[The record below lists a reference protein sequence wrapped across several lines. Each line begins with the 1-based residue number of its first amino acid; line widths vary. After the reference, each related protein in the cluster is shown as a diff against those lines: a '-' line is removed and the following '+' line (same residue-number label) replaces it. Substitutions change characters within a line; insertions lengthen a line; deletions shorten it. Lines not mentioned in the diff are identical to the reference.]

1 MLFRS
6 LLLVSTMLA
15 SAPALAATATADT
28 TLPDAPGA
36 GDKDKDGADDA
47 TAIVVTAR
55 RLDRARDS
63 IDPSL
68 GANKFAFSREQ
79 LDNQPGGADR
89 NLKGV
94 LLQAPGV
101 AQDSDGDGDIH
112 IRNEHGNVQYRLN
125 GVTVPQ
131 GFAGFGALVD
141 PRVAASIEVI
151 TGALPAQYGFRT
163 AGVVNLKTRTDSFDF
178 DGDVGIYGGSHG
190 TVQPSVTLRD
200 GIGSLNYFVS
210 ASYLRNDQGI
220 SNPTASRNAIHDR
233 TEQYRGFGYVS
244 DVVDDNSRVTA
255 FGGASYGT
263 FQIPNTPGLVPRY
276 RLNGRTA
283 FDSSL
288 LDQNQKQNSQFA
300 VLAYQYSGDKL
311 DFQFAPFVRNA
322 SAHYTPDPRGGQ
334 LLFNGVETELTQASL
349 AWGVQSDA
357 GLKLGDRHHLRA
369 GLFYQRERT
378 TTDSINRVFAVDLAG
393 NQTSDV
399 PIVIPVAQRQR
410 GTTFAAYLQDE
421 WQPSDALTFNFGMRY
436 DRSDALV
443 GEDQISPRFGMVWK
457 PGKWTTFHAG
467 YARYFTPPPI
477 ELVAANSLAA
487 FAGTTG
493 ASAVT
498 VADPVRAEREHNF
511 DVGLQQFLTPRLSI
525 EFDAYYKRKT
535 NLLDEEHFGSTLI
548 QSPFN
553 YARSNGWGVEAGF
566 NYEAPKLEIYG
577 NLARG
582 DQKARAIVSNQFF
595 FDQPELDYI
604 ASHYIYTD
612 HSQKWTGS
620 AGGALKLHDGL
631 GKLTPSFDLIYGSGL
646 RAADPDPVRGI
657 PNGGTQQP
665 YVQVNVGI
673 SQAIGHDDEE
683 SWTLRLDVVNLFDKV
698 YLIHDGSGVGAGQPE
713 YGPRRG
719 FFVGLR
725 KSF

>member
-1 MLFRS
+1 MLLRA
-6 LLLVSTMLA
+6 LLLSTTLLA
-15 SAPALAATATADT
+15 ASPALAAETAATDASA
-28 TLPDAPGA
+28 PDAAPDADAAPGN
-36 GDKDKDGADDA
+36 D
-47 TAIVVTAR
+47 AIVVTAQ

-68 GANKFAFSREQ
+68 GANKFAFSRDQ

-89 NLKGV
+89 SLKGV

-141 PRVAASIEVI
+141 PRVASSIEVI

-163 AGVVNLKTRTDSFDF
+163 AGVVNMKTRTDSFDF

-190 TVQPSVTLRD
+190 TIQPSATIRD
-200 GIGSLNYFVS
+200 GIGSLNYFAS

-220 SNPTASRNAIHDR
+220 SNPTASKEAIHDR
-233 TEQYRGFGYVS
+233 TDQYRAFAYAS
-244 DVVDDNSRVTA
+244 DVIGETSRLTA
-255 FGGASYGT
+255 FGGFSYGT
-263 FQIPNTPGLVPRY
+263 FQIPNTPGLVPQY
-276 RLNGRTA
+276 RFQGRTT

-288 LDQNQKQNSQFA
+288 LDQNQRQRSEFG
-300 VLAYQYSGDKL
+300 VLAYQYSGDTF
-311 DFQFAPFVRNA
+311 DFQFAPFIRDA
-322 SAHYTPDPRGGQ
+322 RAHYTPDPDGGQ
-334 LLFNGVETELTQASL
+334 LLFNGVDTDLIQASL

-357 GLKLGDRHHLRA
+357 GLKLGERHHLRA

-378 TTDSINRVFAVDLAG
+378 TTDSVNRVFAADSAG
-393 NQTSDV
+393 NQTSDR
-399 PIVIPVAQRQR
+399 PIVIPVKQGQR

-421 WQPSDALTFNFGMRY
+421 WQPSEALTFNFGVRY

-443 GEDQISPRFGMVWK
+443 SEDQFSPRFGLVWK
-457 PGKWTTFHAG
+457 PGRWTTFHAG
-467 YARYFTPPPI
+467 YARYFTPPPLEI
-477 ELVAANSLAA
+477 TVAGNVSA
-487 FAGTTG
+487 FAGTTN
-493 ASAVT
+493 AFAVRT
-498 VADPVRAEREHNF
+498 ADPVRSEREHNF
-511 DVGLQQFLTPRLSI
+511 DAGLQQFVTPRLSVTL
-525 EFDAYYKRKT
+525 DAYYKRKT

-548 QSPFN
+548 QSPNNF
-553 YARSNGWGVEAGF
+553 ARSKGWGVEAGF
-566 NYEAPKLEIYG
+566 NYESPRVELYG

-582 DQKARAIVSNQFF
+582 DQKAKAIVSNQFF
-595 FDQPELDYI
+595 FDQTELDYI
-604 ASHYIYTD
+604 ANHYIYTD

-646 RAADPDPVRGI
+646 RAADPAGI
-657 PNGGTQQP
+657 VPNGGTQSP
-665 YVQVNVGI
+665 YVQVNFGV
-673 SQAIGHDDEE
+673 SQVIGASEE
-683 SWTLRLDVVNLFDKV
+683 KGVTLRFDVVNLFDKS

-713 YGPRRG
+713 YGPRRA
-719 FFVGLR
+719 FFVGVR